1 MVSSRNCSH
10 LANLKSNQHLL
21 PHAAAMPKAAT
32 VIAMA
37 VIVDAIVDVA
47 VNAANGVN
55 EPSDQQAQ
63 LPMRT
68 QTQRAHAKQNPVK
81 KAVVAI
87 AMVAPIALKAHAPMQ
102 TP

>member
-1 MVSSRNCSH
+1 
-10 LANLKSNQHLL
+10 
-21 PHAAAMPKAAT
+21 MPKAAT

-47 VNAANGVN
+47 VNAASG
-55 EPSDQQAQ
+55 QQAQ

-81 KAVVAI
+81 KAVVVI
-87 AMVAPIALKAHAPMQ
+87 AMVAPIALKAHARMQ